1 LSKLFRETF
10 CGHPSLEVDDSG
22 DAAVVVVDVDG
33 AHHLLALE
41 VPDAQPNPAD
51 GVAPAQ
57 FHQLR
62 AARKP
67 MSRISILTIDIC
79 KFLMFVPGF
88 GHFFW
93 IRIQSFYRIF
103 DMKIFF

>member
-1 LSKLFRETF
+1 VTLRERYLAKC
-10 CGHPSLEVDDSG
+10 CGHPSLEVDDGG

-33 AHHLLALE
+33 AHHLLALQ

-62 AARKP
+62 AARVQCP
-67 MSRISILTIDIC
+67 R
-79 KFLMFVPGF
+79 FLF
-88 GHFFW
+88 G
-93 IRIQSFYRIF
+93 SFYFTSFKKKYNIKTHF
-103 DMKIFF
+103 